1 MNLSEMNAAL
11 SGMDPADVA
20 MGAAFVGVV
29 GTLMAVGAA
38 VWFFVSAIGYFKMF
52 KKAGQCG
59 WFAFVPLLREYA
71 MFKMAWTVKA
81 FIISTA
87 FLAVFQICG
96 ESENILVSLVALV
109 LGIAW
114 IVMQV
119 KLLLRVAKAFGK
131 GKGWA
136 ALLFF
141 LPFVATLILGFGNAE
156 YLGNFETPNVAE
168 ESAQIEG

>member
-1 MNLSEMNAAL
+1 MNLSEINAAL

-20 MGAAFVGVV
+20 MGAAFAGVV

-38 VWFFVSAIGYFKMF
+38 VLLFATAIGYFKMF
-52 KKAGQCG
+52 KKAGQRG

-71 MFKMAWTVKA
+71 IFKMAWTVKA

-87 FLAVFQICG
+87 FLVVFQICG
-96 ESENILVSLVALV
+96 ESENILVSLVAVV